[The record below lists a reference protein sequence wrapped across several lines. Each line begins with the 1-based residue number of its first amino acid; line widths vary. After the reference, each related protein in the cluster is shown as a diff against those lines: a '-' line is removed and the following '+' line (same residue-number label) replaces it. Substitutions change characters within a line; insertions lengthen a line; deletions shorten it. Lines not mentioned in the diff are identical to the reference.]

1 MNSPRLPKS
10 VSITDIADRKG
21 LQKEPKQPEGTR
33 KIPEAELR
41 ARLAHDA
48 VNSTVPVDNS
58 HQLNEQPETQMELP
72 IMDILLYD
80 RNPRKSQNENYEAI
94 KDSIR
99 ATKRLTSPLVVT
111 RRPGEKKFMVGQGGN
126 TRLAILQELFTET
139 GDPAFARLVVT
150 FTPWKSEFELLAGH
164 MRENEL
170 RGDMCFWDKANA
182 YADLRR
188 LLEEEAGSK
197 LSARAFEQELKD
209 RGGLP
214 VGKTM
219 LSYFRFAVDNL
230 RALGDARP
238 ALTGVKVYALQ
249 PAFNAHE
256 RLLLHFIQQDTA
268 WPEIRDQVLKST
280 EQSWL
285 ATGELDPARIIEH
298 LDQAVALKLGEG
310 VEFIRTARDLC
321 QRFQSEEVTGLVAQA
336 RLQMKPTLPSS
347 PTGAGRKTDAGSA
360 PIPPSSPEKSPRGE
374 GAGKARSMVQKS
386 EPELLAAAQ
395 EVATHFARLCQVA
408 DCLRLTETWPTGFY
422 VEVPEN
428 DDPID
433 LVEDGV
439 DRYHGWWMLA
449 MLSGQLDDTWSTLMP
464 EDSTW
469 RQAQRQENGRD
480 EYALQ
485 HYMDTILGMPIDPLT
500 LGRRLSGDAVSV
512 PIWMELVQRLRDL
525 RAVAPR
531 RFLEQGGAQ

>member
-33 KIPEAELR
+33 KIPEGELR

-48 VNSTVPVDNS
+48 VNSSTVPVDNS

-72 IMDILLYD
+72 VMDILLYD
-80 RNPRKSQNENYEAI
+80 RNPRKSANENYEAI
-94 KDSIR
+94 KESIR

-139 GDPAFARLVVT
+139 GDPAFGRIVVT
-150 FTPWKSEFELLAGH
+150 FTPWKGEAHALASH
-164 MRENEL
+164 LVENEL
-170 RGDMCFWDKANA
+170 RGAMCFWDKANA
-182 YADLRR
+182 YAEMKALI
-188 LLEEEAGSK
+188 EQETGGT
-197 LSARAFEQELKD
+197 LSGRAFEQALKE
-209 RGGLP
+209 RGLP
-214 VGKTM
+214 LGKSI
-219 LSYFRFAVDNL
+219 LSYFNFSVKNL
-230 RALGDARP
+230 GALGQGCASLSRP
-238 ALTGVKVYALQ
+238 TVSDLQ

-256 RLLLHFIQQDTA
+256 RLLKHFVQQDTA

-285 ATGELDPARIIEH
+285 TTGELDPAKIIEH

-336 RLQMKPTLPSS
+336 RLQMKPALPSS
-347 PTGAGRKTDAGSA
+347 PAGAGEKRSAGSE
-360 PIPPSSPEKSPRGE
+360 PTPPSSPEQSARSE
-374 GAGKARSMVQKS
+374 SAGKARPVVQKS

-395 EVATHFARLCQVA
+395 EVATRFARLCQVA
-408 DCLRLTETWPTGFY
+408 DCLRLTEAWPTGFY

-428 DDPID
+428 DEPID